1 MPLDIAV
8 TFRALPDRLGFIA
21 EVTIDGALMQLG
33 VMALVAG
40 QPLTP
45 RARVTVEPTGSAWA
59 VYVGGHLR
67 STGHTQMQARDAVER
82 MIRRE
87 LAPRVQGARNV

>member
-8 TFRALPDRLGFIA
+8 TFSSLPDRPGFLA
-21 EVTIDGALMQLG
+21 EVTIDGTLMQFG
-33 VMALVAG
+33 VPVTIAG

-45 RARVTVEPTGSAWA
+45 RARVTVEPAGSAWA

-67 STGHTQMQARDAVER
+67 STGHTQMQARDAVVH